1 MQRRFRLRRNED
13 FQRVRHAGHTV
24 AHPLLVLG
32 HAPNTLPHNRYGIV
46 TSRRLGNAV
55 ARNRAKRRIREAVR
69 YWHPHISPGHDL
81 IFIARHPVLDCGF
94 VSLLDAVEIVL
105 RRANLL

>member
-1 MQRRFRLRRNED
+1 M
-13 FQRVRHAGHTV
+13 
-24 AHPLLVLG
+24 AHPLLILG
-32 HAPNTLPHNRYGIV
+32 HAPNDLPENRYGIV

-81 IFIARHPVLDCGF
+81 IFIARHPVLDCGYA
-94 VSLLDAVEIVL
+94 SLLDAVEIVL